1 MSIPN
6 FYKRSILCIA
16 LLLSII
22 ALGSCEKDI
31 AITIKTNDKRLIV
44 VGEFTTDTT
53 THSIRLFCS
62 GSLMSGKKQTV
73 VTGAKVC
80 LTSKTGT
87 INFYEK
93 EDSPGLYQTP
103 DKCYGIGGQ
112 AYILSITNVDVDGDG
127 RMDSFTSTTTMPVAV
142 QFDSLVSKYGR
153 NGDNILA
160 VNNWAYYNTTN
171 DGPDYVFHYMQINDN
186 AIYPISRRLGSGEF
200 SRFERFFKIYKGEIP
215 AESRYQYFSLE
226 RYTVAKGDNLTFIG
240 YNFTKSQYDFLK
252 AFDNSTDDND
262 HIDYVYDKLKMP
274 SNLPTNI
281 EPSNKAAGYFLVY
294 SISRISRVYQ

>member
-1 MSIPN
+1 MYR
-6 FYKRSILCIA
+6 FKCILYIA
-16 LLLSII
+16 PLLLSL
-22 ALGSCEKDI
+22 ALGSCEQDI
-31 AITIKTNDKRLIV
+31 AIAINTSDKRLIV

-53 THSIRLFCS
+53 THSIRLYRS
-62 GSLMSGKKQTV
+62 GSLISGKKQTV
-73 VTGAKVC
+73 ISGAKVC

-93 EDSPGLYQTP
+93 EDTPGLYQTP

-112 AYILSITNVDVDGDG
+112 TYVLSITNADVDGDG
-127 RMDSFTSTTTMPVAV
+127 RMDSFTSTTTMPVSV
-142 QFDSLVSKYGR
+142 QFDSLVSRYGR

-160 VNNWAYYNTTN
+160 VNNWAYYSTTN

-200 SRFERFFKIYKGEIP
+200 TRFERAFRIYKGNIP
-215 AESRYQYFSLE
+215 AENRCQYFSLE

-240 YNFTKSQYDFLK
+240 YNLTKSQYDFLK

-281 EPSNKAAGYFLVY
+281 EPANKAGGYFLVY